1 MASLTLRHGS
11 LGHLAAAGPRSSAG
25 VLREQ
30 LWFTK
35 RFLGL
40 RADLSELPEPRPA
53 LLPLVM
59 EPVESAS
66 FTGFADELREVTGGD
81 YVEALLRQRLHA
93 AGVSTLYVAVHDG
106 RPAYA
111 QWLIRATEQE
121 AMHAHAP
128 GRYPRLADD
137 EVLLEGAYT
146 FAGFRRLGAMR
157 DCMSQLL
164 RLAAAGGARAAITYV
179 EAHNVTSLRGCADVG
194 FGLDHVRESRRRLGL
209 RGGATRGVEQEERV
223 LWTRAVLR

>member
-1 MASLTLRHGS
+1 MASLTLRRGS
-11 LGHLAAAGPRSSAG
+11 FGCLAAVGPRSSAG

-40 RADLSELPEPRPA
+40 RADLSELPEPRSA
-53 LLPLVM
+53 LLPL
-59 EPVESAS
+59 ELKPVDGAA

-81 YVEALLRQRLHA
+81 HVEALLRQRLHA

-111 QWLIRATEQE
+111 QWLIRAAEQD
-121 AMHAHAP
+121 AVHAHAP
-128 GRYPRLADD
+128 GRYPRLAAD

-164 RLAAAGGARAAITYV
+164 RLAAAEGARAALTYV
-179 EAHNVTSLRGCADVG
+179 EAHNVPSLRGCADVG
-194 FGLDHVRESRRRLGL
+194 FEPDHVRESTRRLGV
-209 RGGATRGVEQEERV
+209 RTGATRGVEQEDRI

>member
-11 LGHLAAAGPRSSAG
+11 FAHLAAVGPRSSAG

-40 RADLSELPEPRPA
+40 RADLSEPSEPRPA

-59 EPVESAS
+59 EPVEDAS

-111 QWLIRATEQE
+111 QWLIRASEQDTV
-121 AMHAHAP
+121 HDHAP
-128 GRYPRLADD
+128 GRYPKLAAD

-157 DCMSQLL
+157 DCMGQLL
-164 RLAAAGGARAAITYV
+164 RLAAAEGARAALTYV
-179 EAHNVTSLRGCADVG
+179 EAHNVPSLRGCADVG
-194 FGLDHVRESRRRLGL
+194 FEPAHVRESRRRLGL
-209 RGGATRGVEQEERV
+209 RSGAGRSVEQEDRI

>member
-1 MASLTLRHGS
+1 MASHALRDLP
-11 LGHLAAAGPRSSAG
+11 LGHLAAVGPRSGVS

-40 RADLSELPEPRPA
+40 RADLAELPESRSA

-59 EPVESAS
+59 EPVTGAT
-66 FTGFADELREVTGGD
+66 FKGFADELREVTGGD

-111 QWLIRATEQE
+111 QWLIRAEHQE
-121 AMHAHAP
+121 ALHAHAP
-128 GRYPRLADD
+128 GRYSRLAGD
-137 EVLLEGAYT
+137 EVLVEGAYT
-146 FAGFRRLGAMR
+146 FAGFRRLGAMG
-157 DCMSQLL
+157 DCMGQLL
-164 RLAAAGGARAAITYV
+164 RLAAAEGARAALTYV
-179 EAHNVTSLRGCADVG
+179 EAHNVPSLRGCATVG
-194 FGLDHVRESRRRLGL
+194 FEPDHVRESTRRLGR
-209 RGGATRGVEQEERV
+209 RGGVTRDVEQEERV